1 MRFLA
6 WLDAPLVNRLLQVL
20 DANHLLHSTS
30 RRDEFL
36 QRLRDELVDVAVI
49 DPSLGAHGTR
59 DADSSIA
66 PTLLAVAPKAAVI
79 VYGQPVQH
87 VVAELGLIARNHR
100 TLFVVRGAR
109 DEPAQLRLA
118 VALATAVDPTFEL
131 LARLESLLAKLPGP
145 LSRAIALAL
154 ERPEDIHRVSDLAF
168 ATGKSERTLN
178 RWLDNVGLHSAGYFV
193 TAAHLL
199 YAYRLLRQ
207 PRSRVADVAERLGY
221 ASVNHFREAV
231 RRAIHCSP
239 RELRAMD
246 SEAFAD
252 SVATWLAQENA
263 HAGRASVA
271 AGGISSGLV
280 RSELRQ

>member
-6 WLDAPLVNRLLQVL
+6 WLDAPLTNRLSQVL
-20 DANHLLHSTS
+20 DGNHFLDATT

-36 QRLRDELVDVAVI
+36 QRLREELVDVAVV
-49 DPSLGAHGTR
+49 DPSLAAHGAR
-59 DADSSIA
+59 DADTSIA
-66 PTLLAVAPKAAVI
+66 ATLLAIAPKAAVI

-109 DEPAQLRLA
+109 DEPSQLRLA
-118 VALATAVDPTFEL
+118 VTLATAVDPTFDL
-131 LARLESLLAKLPGP
+131 LSRLQSPLAKLPGA

-178 RWLDNVGLHSAGYFV
+178 RWLDTVGLHSAGYFV

-207 PRSRVADVAERLGY
+207 PRSRVADVADRLGY

-231 RRAIHCSP
+231 RRAIRCSP
-239 RELRAMD
+239 RELRLMN
-246 SEAFAD
+246 SEVFAE
-252 SVATWLAQENA
+252 SVAGWLARGGSVTGSA
-263 HAGRASVA
+263 DVPASEPRRTEF
-271 AGGISSGLV
+271 
-280 RSELRQ
+280 RS

>member
-1 MRFLA
+1 MQFLA
-6 WLDAPLVNRLLQVL
+6 WLDAPPVNRLSQVL
-20 DANHLLHSTS
+20 DGNHVLHATT

-36 QRLRDELVDVAVI
+36 QRLREELVDVAVI
-49 DPSLGAHGTR
+49 DPSLAAHGAR
-59 DADSSIA
+59 DIEASIA
-66 PTLLAVAPKAAVI
+66 SPLLATAPNAFVI

-100 TLFVVRGAR
+100 TLFVARGAQ
-109 DEPAQLRLA
+109 DETSQLRLA
-118 VALATAVDPTFEL
+118 VALATSVDPTFEL
-131 LARLESLLAKLPGP
+131 LARLQSTLAKLPGP
-145 LSRAIALAL
+145 LSRAITLAL

-178 RWLDNVGLHSAGYFV
+178 RWLDSVGLHSAGYFV

-207 PRSRVADVAERLGY
+207 PRSRVADVADRLGY

-239 RELRAMD
+239 RELRVMD
-246 SEAFAD
+246 SEVFAN
-252 SVATWLAQENA
+252 SVADWLA
-263 HAGRASVA
+263 R
-271 AGGISSGLV
+271 SGSLTAPSDV
-280 RSELRQ
+280 GVSELRGSDLRS

>member
-207 PRSRVADVAERLGY
+207 PSRVSCVRWTRRRSRTVSRPGWRERTRT
-221 ASVNHFREAV
+221 SRV
-231 RRAIHCSP
+231 RVWSRAGSP
-239 RELRAMD
+239 AGSSAARSDSDSRAG
-246 SEAFAD
+246 ARGRPTA
-252 SVATWLAQENA
+252 LA
-263 HAGRASVA
+263 RAW
-271 AGGISSGLV
+271 
-280 RSELRQ
+280 

>member
-6 WLDAPLVNRLLQVL
+6 WLDAPQARRLSQVL
-20 DANHLLHSTS
+20 DAKHVLYATP

-36 QRLRDELVDVAVI
+36 QRLREELVDVAVV
-49 DPSLGAHGTR
+49 DPSLAAHVAR
-59 DADSSIA
+59 DLPGSIA
-66 PTLLAVAPKAAVI
+66 SPLLAIAPRAAVI
-79 VYGQPVQH
+79 VYSHAVQH
-87 VVAELGLIARNHR
+87 VVAELALIARNHR

-118 VALATAVDPTFEL
+118 VALATAADPTFEL
-131 LARLESLLAKLPGP
+131 LSRLQSPLAKLPGA
-145 LSRAIALAL
+145 LSRAITLAL

-178 RWLDNVGLHSAGYFV
+178 RWLDTVGLHSAGYFV

-207 PRSRVADVAERLGY
+207 PQSRVAAVADRLGY

-231 RRAIHCSP
+231 RRAIRCSP
-239 RELRAMD
+239 RELRVMD
-246 SEAFAD
+246 SEAFAE
-252 SVATWLAQENA
+252 SVAGWLARR
-263 HAGRASVA
+263 AGALVPP
-271 AGGISSGLV
+271 GGSEAEPGRTET
-280 RSELRQ
+280 RS